1 MHKQRF
7 RFALLFLA
15 LGFILFQGLSA
26 QAQVSNTTPTP
37 DGPTAVELVSFTA
50 TPLDNA
56 VRLVWVTATEDTVG
70 FRIKRSLGNAAAEY
84 LDALGD
90 DESGIIYAQGGVS
103 SGATYV
109 RTDDTVLNGQ
119 VVTYI
124 LLEIENDGS
133 ESEPPDARRTVTVG
147 IPPTNT
153 AIPVAAVGSSTPTPT
168 ATRPLAVTASATQPA
183 AGGSTAVPVI
193 PPTATPVRFATITP
207 SAGQPDQLATATA
220 VPANTSTNTTTNT
233 QPTRAAEPTSN
244 PVFAAGVQ
252 AQAEITPLPAVPAA
266 QDSYPGSND
275 AIFPTA
281 ELPASYPLDQVTPT
295 ASPQPT
301 RINVIGNTQGYESA
315 ADGNSSQTT
324 ANRDSANSRGTLF
337 LWIGFIVALLI
348 FVTGVVGSIVL
359 YTRKAG

>member
-1 MHKQRF
+1 MHKQRL
-7 RFALLFLA
+7 RFAFFSLV
-15 LGFILFQGLSA
+15 LGFIFLQSFNA
-26 QAQVSNTTPTP
+26 QAQQATPTPTP

-70 FRIKRSLGNAAAEY
+70 FRIKRSLGNATAEY

-103 SGATYV
+103 SGATYI
-109 RTDDTVLNGQ
+109 RTDNDVVNGQ

-124 LLEIENDGS
+124 LLEVENDGS
-133 ESEPPDARRTVTVG
+133 ETEPSDARRTVTVG

-168 ATRPLAVTASATQPA
+168 ATRALAVTVSATQPP

-207 SAGQPDQLATATA
+207 SAGQPNLVATATT
-220 VPANTSTNTTTNT
+220 VPDNTNTNTTTNT

-244 PVFAAGVQ
+244 PVLAAGVQ

-275 AIFPTA
+275 AVFPTA

-301 RINVIGNTQGYESA
+301 RINVIGNTQGYDSA
-315 ADGNSSQTT
+315 ANGGSPQTNANQDSTNSS
-324 ANRDSANSRGTLF
+324 GTLF